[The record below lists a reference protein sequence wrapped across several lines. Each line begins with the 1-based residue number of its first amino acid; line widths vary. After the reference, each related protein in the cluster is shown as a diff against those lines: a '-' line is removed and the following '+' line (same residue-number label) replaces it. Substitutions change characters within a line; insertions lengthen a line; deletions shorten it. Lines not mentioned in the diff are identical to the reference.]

1 MLLFADEKLLSSD
14 EDAWDSWAREVV
26 EAESYSRR
34 LGKQVR
40 SGYAAKMRDYSDQG
54 GGLAPLGFRRVGDH
68 KLIDPDPGTMPRA
81 ILVWE
86 LAEQG
91 LPDAAIAVQTGL
103 SLWRVRGVL
112 RSPLFRGLL
121 RDGRP
126 TTFPAPVPSRV
137 VETALAHRRSRSRAG
152 NRLRRNRTYALTG
165 HGPLY
170 CGVCDRAVKGDTR
183 GRRDGTK
190 VAVYRHHDAG
200 PCSGW
205 PVREV
210 PTEVVDRQVAALF
223 DGATPNR
230 ESAARIRA
238 ALALPVIGPDRL
250 AIARLDARLK
260 QLGAEISAL
269 VPQRSMAVI
278 SAEIEATRR
287 ERARLAAEPI
297 EDDAV
302 DPEDAL
308 TWLESLGRLWRDT
321 TDEGRRRLALATFER
336 ISVVS
341 GPARGSHRI
350 VSIELTVEAERRGL
364 VLALPASLEVTMVG
378 DTGFEPVTSRM

>member
-1 MLLFADEKLLSSD
+1 M
-14 EDAWDSWAREVV
+14 
-26 EAESYSRR
+26 R
-34 LGKQVR
+34 L
-40 SGYAAKMRDYSDQG
+40 GYAAKVRDCADQG
-54 GGLAPLGFRRVGDH
+54 GGLVPLGFRRVGAH
-68 KLIDPDPGTMPRA
+68 KLLAPDPSTMPRA

-91 LPDAAIAVQTGL
+91 LPDAAIALQTGL
-103 SLWRVRGVL
+103 SLWTVRGVL
-112 RSPLFRGLL
+112 RSPLFRGRL

-126 TTFPAPVPSRV
+126 TTFPAPIDTRMA
-137 VETALAHRRSRSRAG
+137 ETALAHRRSRSRAG

-165 HGPLY
+165 RGPLY

-190 VAVYRHHDAG
+190 VAVYRHCDAG

-210 PTEVVDRQVAALF
+210 PTEVLDRQVAALLY
-223 DGATPNR
+223 GATPNR

-238 ALALPVIGPDRL
+238 ALAVPVIGPDRL
-250 AIARLDARLK
+250 AIARLDTRLK
-260 QLGAEISAL
+260 ELGAEISAL
-269 VPQRSMAVI
+269 APQRSMAEI
-278 SAEIEATRR
+278 SSEIEATRR
-287 ERARLAAEPI
+287 ERERLAAEPT
-297 EDDAV
+297 EDDVV

-341 GPARGSHRI
+341 GPTRASHRI